1 MSVMML
7 LFSLTGAGAL
17 LLSERD
23 SGTLR
28 RLFALPIARES
39 VLLGKFIFIAIL
51 EICQMIVLFVYGELM
66 FKVGLFRD
74 PLTLAI
80 LIVTW
85 VAAASGFAMFIAT
98 FTTSAKQADGLSTV
112 LILVMAALGGCWF
125 PLQMMD
131 LPMSMVIATRSMMT
145 YWAMDGFQ
153 GMLWNGL
160 SIFDTKT
167 LTAAGIQ
174 WTWAVALIGI
184 AILLFRRTYLKG

>member
-1 MSVMML
+1 
-7 LFSLTGAGAL
+7 
-17 LLSERD
+17 
-23 SGTLR
+23 
-28 RLFALPIARES
+28 
-39 VLLGKFIFIAIL
+39 
-51 EICQMIVLFVYGELM
+51 MIVLFVYGELM

-74 PLTLAI
+74 PFTLAI
-80 LIVTW
+80 LIATW
-85 VAAASGFAMFIAT
+85 VAAASGFAVFIAT

-167 LTAAGIQ
+167 LTATGIQ
-174 WTWAVALIGI
+174 WIWAVALIGI